1 VEHELIKAGHTERKH
16 WRDLFG
22 YRELSYFL
30 AWRGGFAV
38 TVILLAFPVF
48 AWSADAE
55 SGAKQGFD
63 FSVGEHGLD
72 SLSFNGHTFL
82 PSPKQ
87 GNLLLADLVF
97 NKTGNTTSPKVSE
110 PAVTLDRSNQTV
122 QLSYSWG
129 RISCAYSKVA
139 GNQLRMRILVTNT
152 TDLAIDA
159 LSVRLT
165 QLVFPTAPQAGA
177 LEAGM
182 FGFGFRGEMAPLYR
196 WPYSIDSSFSVP
208 ILRIDYGSGALNFCN
223 DDFRCSLGVD
233 FQHDPAQA
241 DYAFSVRFKN
251 IEPGATK
258 TCDASFRFG
267 SSGSSIQDLSAD
279 VLKRYADEFPFR
291 VAWDDHRAIGA
302 IYLASP
308 GINVPTNPRCWI
320 MNLGHLDVS
329 TNDGKQAFRTALLKL
344 ADASVGVLQDC
355 HAQGMITWD
364 PEGQEFRGACYY
376 GDPRLTPTLAPEME
390 FKGSSPSSTVDAY
403 FQRFRAAG
411 LKVGV
416 CIRPQQ
422 IKMVS
427 GTPIQQEADDEHAA
441 EVLKDK
447 IAYAKRRW
455 GCTLFYID
463 STVTKSRSLNP
474 DVFKAVADA
483 FPDVL
488 LIPEN
493 ESMRYFAYSAPLN
506 SYQHHK
512 ITATPA
518 GARLVYPHAFSV
530 LLASEGDR
538 AEDHQALVDSVR
550 NGDILVF
557 NCWYPNQGANK
568 IKAIYDEAGSGDH
581 GTTRP

>member
-1 VEHELIKAGHTERKH
+1 MTSNQFVEHELIQAGHTERK
-16 WRDLFG
+16 
-22 YRELSYFL
+22 Y
-30 AWRGGFAV
+30 WRGRFAV
-38 TVILLAFPVF
+38 TVILLAFPVS

-72 SLSFNGHTFL
+72 SLSFNGHAFL

-97 NKTGNTTSPKVSE
+97 NKAGNATPWKGSE
-110 PAVTLDRSNQTV
+110 QPVVTLDRSNQTV

-129 RISCAYSKVA
+129 RISCAYSRVA
-139 GNQLRMRILVTNT
+139 GNQLRMHILVTNR
-152 TDLAIDA
+152 TDLAIDV
-159 LSVRLT
+159 LRLRLT

-182 FGFGFRGEMAPLYR
+182 FGFGFRAEMGPLYR
-196 WPYSIDSSFSVP
+196 WPYGIDSSFCVP
-208 ILRIDYGSGALNFCN
+208 IVRIDYGSGALNFCN
-223 DDFRCSLGVD
+223 DDFRCGLGVD
-233 FQHDPAQA
+233 FMHDPAQA
-241 DYAFSVRFKN
+241 DYAFSVRCEN
-251 IEPGATK
+251 IKPGATK

-267 SSGSSIQDLSAD
+267 SGGSSVQDLSAD
-279 VLKRYADEFPFR
+279 VLKRYADEFPFQL
-291 VAWDDHRAIGA
+291 AWDDRRAIGA
-302 IYLASP
+302 IYLASS
-308 GINVPTNPRCWI
+308 GINVPTNPRSWI
-320 MNLGHLDVS
+320 MNQGHLDVS
-329 TNDGKQAFRTALLKL
+329 TDDGKQAFRTALLKL
-344 ADASVGVLQDC
+344 ADASVDVLQHC

-390 FKGSSPSSTVDAY
+390 FKGSSASSTVDAY

-422 IKMVS
+422 ITMVD
-427 GTPIQQEADDEHAA
+427 GKPVQGVADDEHAA
-441 EVLKDK
+441 GVLKDK
-447 IAYAKRRW
+447 IEYARKRW

-463 STVTKSRSLNP
+463 STVGKTHTSLSP
-474 DVFKAVADA
+474 DVFKSVADA
-483 FPDVL
+483 YPDVL

-512 ITATPA
+512 ITATPV

-550 NGDILVF
+550 NGDILIF